1 MVTRSSPPLPARLP
15 GAYNLGSMPERERR
29 HAAILELIRAER
41 IGSQEELRELLAE
54 RGFDVTQ
61 ATLSHDLRGLGV
73 VKAPGASGSTRYTV
87 PADAEQAV
95 PALRRLLPVLYISS
109 EGTGQ
114 LLVVRTRT
122 GAAQP
127 VAEAIDREEWD
138 EVLGTIAGDNTVL
151 LILRDARKLR
161 TVQRRLEEL
170 AEG

>member
-1 MVTRSSPPLPARLP
+1 
-15 GAYNLGSMPERERR
+15 MPERERR
-29 HAAILELIRAER
+29 HTAILELIRAER

-61 ATLSHDLRGLGV
+61 ATLSRDLRGLGV
-73 VKAPGASGSTRYTV
+73 AKAPDTTGSTRYTV

-138 EVLGTIAGDNTVL
+138 EVLGTIAGDNTIL

-161 TVQRRLEEL
+161 AVQRRIEEL